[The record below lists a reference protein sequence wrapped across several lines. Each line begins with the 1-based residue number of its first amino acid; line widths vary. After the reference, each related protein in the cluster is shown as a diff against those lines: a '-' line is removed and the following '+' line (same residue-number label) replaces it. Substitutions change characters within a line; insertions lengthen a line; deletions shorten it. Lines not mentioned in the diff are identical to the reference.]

1 MKTYDGDHEMNS
13 NVINGRSNV
22 QSKTGDLLPVFSGF
36 LGGDQVKLVDAR
48 ALYVFMQVRRDFAT
62 WIKARI
68 LKFGFVVGED
78 YLTAKSGEQ
87 LDSPDLVNQVSRHGG
102 DRRSIDYHL
111 TLDMAKELA
120 MVENNER
127 GRQAR
132 RYFIECEKRLQ
143 QIAPSDA
150 ETIQGQTIGTDGFHC
165 LAAVVDGKAKRL
177 PAALRRGAKN
187 HLWSQVHKAFSVVT
201 AEDIPASQLDAA
213 RNFVAAYALEG
224 EWLGRDALEGFGGLI
239 GKKLKGAER
248 WLVSVDHTGQE
259 QYTPVPENASVLS
272 YEDLIAGMVS
282 TRGDIPVSTDEM
294 FEFVMAA
301 LTNIKC
307 RSDHMRHMLRMQRTS
322 H

>member
-1 MKTYDGDHEMNS
+1 MNS
-13 NVINGRSNV
+13 TAGNTDCNV
-22 QSKTGDLLPVFSGF
+22 QSKTGDLLPVFSGS

-48 ALYVFMQVRRDFAT
+48 ALHVFMQVRRDFAT

-68 LKFGFVVGED
+68 RKFGFVVGED
-78 YLTAKSGEQ
+78 YLIAKSGEQ

-165 LAAVVDGKAKRL
+165 LAAVVDGKTKRL

-239 GKKLKGAER
+239 GKKLKGSER
-248 WLVSVDHTGQE
+248 WMVSVDHTGQE
-259 QYTPVPENASVLS
+259 Q
-272 YEDLIAGMVS
+272 
-282 TRGDIPVSTDEM
+282 
-294 FEFVMAA
+294 
-301 LTNIKC
+301 
-307 RSDHMRHMLRMQRTS
+307 
-322 H
+322 